1 VPVTDRLLRLVTNDT
16 PSVPVGVGRVVVGLA
31 GCLEVLSTITS
42 SRLDKVLRAGVL
54 EAPRW
59 EALPRLSQ
67 DGGRLFVVAWL
78 VCLAL
83 FTIGWRT
90 RVTGG
95 VAFVATDYY
104 LAMDRQLYAN
114 HVYLLSVL
122 LLLFVLAD
130 AGAAVSVD
138 AARGRGHPSVPRW
151 PVFLLQAQVAV
162 VYGFATFSKLN
173 GDWFSGRVLEVN
185 LLRIGPFDLPSV
197 LERQGVYVACAV
209 ATVLIEGFLTFALY
223 VRRLQPVAVAVGV
236 AFHLS
241 IVLTVDR
248 WSPYAAIGFTVFGL
262 EMVALYVVCVGV
274 PEQWVAAVRR
284 VTWVRSS
291 VAPA

>member
-1 VPVTDRLLRLVTNDT
+1 MERLLRLVSTDT
-16 PSVPVGVGRVVVGLA
+16 ASAPVGAGRIVLGLA

-59 EALPRLSQ
+59 DWVPRLSQ
-67 DGGRLFVVAWL
+67 DGGRVFVLAWL
-78 VCLAL
+78 LALAL

-95 VAFVATDYY
+95 VAFAAAAWY
-104 LAMDRQLYAN
+104 LAMDQQLYAN

-130 AGAAVSVD
+130 AGAALSVD
-138 AARGRGHPSVPRW
+138 AVRGRGRPLVARW

-162 VYGFATFSKLN
+162 VYGFAAFSKLN
-173 GDWFSGRVLEVN
+173 GDWFSGDVLAVN
-185 LLRIGPFDLPSV
+185 LLRIGPFDLPSA
-197 LERQGVYVACAV
+197 LERRGVYVACAL
-209 ATVLIEGFLTFALY
+209 ATVLIVGFLTFALY
-223 VRRLQPVAVAVGV
+223 VRRLQPVAVVVGL

-248 WSPYAAIGFTVFGL
+248 WSPYAAIGFTVFAM
-262 EMVALYVVCVGV
+262 EMFALYVVCVGV
-274 PEQWVAAVRR
+274 PDRLVQRWPQRANSSHRMPS
-284 VTWVRSS
+284 RSS
-291 VAPA
+291 